1 MAHTKRTARKSTGG
15 KAPKK
20 AQLTPKNKPKG
31 APKTTTKG
39 APKNKPKGAPKN
51 TPKGALKTTTKGAPK
66 TSTKGAPKNTS
77 KGAQKTTSKGAPHF
91 GHPSE
96 GKFQDSTIFLKQLH
110 LRAYF
115 QLFNSFLGQSVSS
128 NLCNSVFSTNS
139 KP

>member
-31 APKTTTKG
+31 APNTTPKG
-39 APKNKPKGAPKN
+39 APKNTPKGAPKTTLKGAPKN
-51 TPKGALKTTTKGAPK
+51 TPKGALKTTT
-66 TSTKGAPKNTS
+66 

-96 GKFQDSTIFLKQLH
+96 GKFQDSTIFLKRLH

-115 QLFNSFLGQSVSS
+115 QVINTFLG
-128 NLCNSVFSTNS
+128 
-139 KP
+139 